1 MAKAG
6 AAPAGWTWEKFE
18 ATSAEVGS
26 WVWGTA
32 RGAWNEKATI
42 NQIMTDA
49 VIGMIPLVGDATA
62 VRDLAAVTFGLI
74 DEPAKRDDKWQ
85 WVLLIIL
92 LFALIPVIGG
102 VIKGV
107 GRISLRSA
115 MIAEKLT
122 GAARLVHMEQ
132 AAKDCID
139 LLNRVGAGKA
149 EAWFKKLNLA
159 DHQAALVEKFDDLM
173 RTINGVLVTVE
184 RRMGPV
190 LPESMLQRIKGLKNG
205 VDQLAELGRKMIPK
219 AVKDLHAT
227 LTEMQQFIRSGGEAT
242 SRVTAHTAVAG
253 ERAVITHA
261 DELRLI
267 EGAQA
272 ARSARGGLLK
282 NPARKNLIDAKDL
295 YKYEPGYPNLMAYS
309 ETVDGVKLYPNVTTY
324 AGKIVNRTLDR
335 GEKVFRVF
343 GPKGVTHGYQLP
355 VDAFAGG
362 NPARASKF
370 WGMGGMPRSAKE
382 WREYA
387 GAVLDE
393 WNHDGY
399 IAVGTVEESGKVK
412 ACTGKIAEQYGEKIP
427 GQYLPGGGKQAMID
441 TQADLAERINA
452 VAAEVVHDGRPRTFS
467 AGGYSWEIK
476 PTGWKDVNGV
486 HGYDVV
492 MRTAGVQTAKLG
504 AREQASKER

>member
-1 MAKAG
+1 MAKVG
-6 AAPAGWTWEKFE
+6 TAPAGWTWENFE
-18 ATSAEVGS
+18 ATAAEVGS

-32 RGAWNEKATI
+32 QGAWNEKASI
-42 NQIMTDA
+42 NQIITDA

-62 VRDLAAVTFGLI
+62 VRDLAAVTFGLV
-74 DEPAKRDDKWQ
+74 DQPTKRDDKWQ
-85 WVLLIIL
+85 WILLVVL
-92 LFALIPVIGG
+92 LFALIPVVGG

-107 GRISLRSA
+107 GRLSLRSA

-132 AAKDCID
+132 AAKECIEF
-139 LLNRVGAGKA
+139 LNRVGAGKA
-149 EAWFKKLNLA
+149 EAWFKNLNVA
-159 DHQAALVEKFDDLM
+159 DHQAALVQKFDDLA
-173 RTINGVLVTVE
+173 RTMNDVLVTVE
-184 RRMGPV
+184 RRMGHV
-190 LPESMLQRIKGLKNG
+190 LPASMLQRINGLKNG
-205 VDQLAELGRKMIPK
+205 MDQLAVLARKMIPK
-219 AVKDLHAT
+219 ALKDLHAT
-227 LTEMQQFIRSGGEAT
+227 LTELQQFIRSGGETT

-253 ERAVITHA
+253 ERAVVTHA

-272 ARSARGGLLK
+272 ARSARGGWAK
-282 NPARKNLIDAKDL
+282 NPAQKRFIDAKGL
-295 YKYEPGYPNLMAYS
+295 YKHEPGYPNLMAYS
-309 ETVDGVKLYPNVTTY
+309 ETVNGVKVYPNVTTY
-324 AGKIVNRTLDR
+324 AGKIANRTLDK
-335 GEKVFRVF
+335 GEQVFRVF

-370 WGMGGMPRSAKE
+370 WGMGGMPKNGKE
-382 WREYA
+382 WREYS

-393 WNHDGY
+393 WNHDGF

-441 TQADLAERINA
+441 TPADLAEQINA
-452 VAAEVVHDGRPRTFS
+452 VAAQVVQDGKARTFS
-467 AGGYSWEIK
+467 SGGYSWEIK

-486 HGYDVV
+486 HGYDVAT
-492 MRTAGVQTAKLG
+492 RTAGVQTAKLG